1 MQCREI
7 ELVLEQEGI
16 APLPAAARAHLVSC
30 AACQSLVADLRDIVA
45 AAHALPAE
53 VEPPARVW
61 VTLRAQLETE
71 GVIKSPA
78 AIDAGHLSWW
88 HGIAELFRGRA
99 LATATVGI
107 LILAAGV
114 LQIQRPAVEIPESKN
129 PYSETARALTEQEQ
143 GLADMQLASTSTV
156 DASLRQNL
164 TAVDDF
170 IADCERRLQA
180 EPQDELAREY
190 LFGAYRQ
197 KAQLLSAMMERGGN
211 GN

>member
-45 AAHALPAE
+45 AAHTLPAE
-53 VEPPARVW
+53 VEPPSRVW

-71 GVIKSPA
+71 GIIKSPT
-78 AIDAGHLSWW
+78 AIHAGRLSWW

-99 LATATVGI
+99 LAAATVGI

-114 LQIQRPAVEIPESKN
+114 LQIQRPAVEISESKN
-129 PYSETARALTEQEQ
+129 PYAETARALTEQEQ
-143 GLADMQLASTSTV
+143 GLANMQLASTSTV

-170 IADCERRLQA
+170 IADCEHRLQA